1 MALNLVSF
9 LLSLLAAFG
18 PGGMG
23 FEVRAIWLWNDVVI
37 IQTSEPEKVDESLT
51 VGDNLTASFVID
63 GDYLS
68 VTVKWLDGVSIAPER
83 PEYGSQP
90 PDILGTRALPG
101 DKLYFAIVREGR
113 VQYVEVVIDKEASVG

>member
-37 IQTSEPEKVDESLT
+37 IQTSEPERVDESLT
-51 VGDNLTASFVID
+51 IGDDLTAKFTID
-63 GDYLS
+63 GDYLP
-68 VTVKWLDGVSIAPER
+68 VEVKWLDGVSIAPER
-83 PEYGSQP
+83 PKFGSQP
-90 PDILGTRALPG
+90 PDIAGTRALPG
-101 DKLYFAIVREGR
+101 ETLYFAIVREGR
-113 VQYVEVVIDKEASVG
+113 VQYVQVIIDKDASVG